1 MKLDFYPAFQTNTIF
16 NTYGLN
22 QSIANKGADSTG
34 AKEQEERRDLFLLS
48 PQSGARSHL
57 ANLMKLKTELTDRK
71 NELLKTV
78 KDGGSIDSIKGQL
91 DFYDEQ
97 IENIDQQ
104 IADAMA
110 AEMDKKQ
117 EQEEEKRQA
126 EEPVTREEDL
136 NRRMND
142 ITGLSD
148 SISRIQ
154 VMDSARAAIDG
165 RIKVLRSEI
174 ELDALNNDR
183 PGASSY
189 KKDQIAELEKRSK
202 DLSQEI
208 GTRLV
213 QLAKDEAENSRPSE
227 IIEEDELENI
237 AEDELENIAEDEL
250 ENLVEDKQEN
260 IAEKTGLPGEEE
272 ENES

>member
-16 NTYGLN
+16 NTYSLN
-22 QSIANKGADSTG
+22 QSIANKGAYSTG
-34 AKEQEERRDLFLLS
+34 AKEQEERRDLFLMS
-48 PQSGARSHL
+48 PQGGARSHL

-97 IENIDQQ
+97 IENVDQQ

-110 AEMDKKQ
+110 AEMDKKE
-117 EQEEEKRQA
+117 EQDEEKRQA
-126 EEPVTREEDL
+126 DEPVTREEAL
-136 NRRMND
+136 TRRMND

-148 SISRIQ
+148 SIGRIQ
-154 VMDSARAAIDG
+154 VMDSAKAAIDG
-165 RIKVLRSEI
+165 RIKVLRSEL

-213 QLAKDEAENSRPSE
+213 QLAKDEAESSRPSE
-227 IIEEDELENI
+227 IIEDDE
-237 AEDELENIAEDEL
+237 
-250 ENLVEDKQEN
+250 QEN

>member
-34 AKEQEERRDLFLLS
+34 AKEQDERRDLFLLS
-48 PQSGARSHL
+48 PQSAARSHL

-110 AEMDKKQ
+110 AEMDKKK
-117 EQEEEKRQA
+117 EQDEEKRQA
-126 EEPVTREEDL
+126 DEPVTREEAL
-136 NRRMND
+136 TRRMND

-148 SISRIQ
+148 SIGRIQ
-154 VMDSARAAIDG
+154 VMDSAKAAIDG
-165 RIKVLRSEI
+165 RIKVLRSEL

-183 PGASSY
+183 PGASPY
-189 KKDQIAELEKRSK
+189 KKEQIAELEKRSK

-213 QLAKDEAENSRPSE
+213 QLAKDEAKSSRPSE
-227 IIEEDELENI
+227 IIEDDE
-237 AEDELENIAEDEL
+237 
-250 ENLVEDKQEN
+250 QEN

>member
-110 AEMDKKQ
+110 AEMDKKK
-117 EQEEEKRQA
+117 EQDDEKRQA
-126 EEPVTREEDL
+126 DEPVTREEDL

-174 ELDALNNDR
+174 ELDTLNNER
-183 PGASSY
+183 SGASSSSY
-189 KKDQIAELEKRSK
+189 KKEQLAELEKRSK
-202 DLSQEI
+202 NLSQEI

-213 QLAKDEAENSRPSE
+213 QLAKDEAESSRPSE
-227 IIEEDELENI
+227 IIEEDEQ
-237 AEDELENIAEDEL
+237 ENIAEDEL